1 MASRAL
7 VSLSSSACY
16 VCATN
21 TASDRPDVVAACAS
35 CGVLFCLLDG
45 ARHHKRGEALCAICL
60 VPRLLEEGGIP
71 PGGGGPEPDEP
82 PDPTDPTT
90 GITSDRKSVREKLG
104 DERYERL
111 CGAMWEPSS
120 GRRLG
125 WRRYL
130 GELEAENAADI
141 VARRIGDFVH
151 GRAWLKRAYT
161 RSKTADLD
169 GVAAAIAIAEHA
181 ARSQVSQEGLADQH
195 VRALRVPANAPAKSR
210 IEEIAERAYQEQR
223 EQKGMA

>member
-21 TASDRPDVVAACAS
+21 FASNSPDVIAVCAS

-45 ARHHKRGEALCAICL
+45 ARDHKRGEALCAICL
-60 VPRLLEEGGIP
+60 VPRLFEQSGIP
-71 PGGGGPEPDEP
+71 PGGGDPEPDEP
-82 PDPTDPTT
+82 RGPTGPTT
-90 GITSDRKSVREKLG
+90 GITLDRESVREKLG
-104 DERYERL
+104 AERYERL

-120 GRRLG
+120 SRRLR

-130 GELEAENAADI
+130 GELKAEDAAH
-141 VARRIGDFVH
+141 VVPQRVGDFVH
-151 GRAWLKRAYT
+151 GSAWLKRAYT
-161 RSKTADLD
+161 RSKKADLD

-181 ARSQVSQEGLADQH
+181 ARSQVSQEG
-195 VRALRVPANAPAKSR
+195 PA
-210 IEEIAERAYQEQR
+210 
-223 EQKGMA
+223 

>member
-1 MASRAL
+1 MAPRAL

-21 TASDRPDVVAACAS
+21 SASNSPDVVAACAS

-45 ARHHKRGEALCAICL
+45 ARDHRRGEALCAICL
-60 VPRLLEEGGIP
+60 VPRLFEEGGIP
-71 PGGGGPEPDEP
+71 PGDGGPDPDEP
-82 PDPTDPTT
+82 PDPTGPMSGMTL
-90 GITSDRKSVREKLG
+90 DRKSVREKLG

-120 GRRLG
+120 SRRLG

-141 VARRIGDFVH
+141 VALRVGDFVH

-161 RSKTADLD
+161 RSKMADLD

-181 ARSQVSQEGLADQH
+181 ARSQVNQEGPADQG
-195 VRALRVPANAPAKSR
+195 VRALRVPANAPARNR
-210 IEEIAERAYQEQR
+210 IEKITERAYQEQR
-223 EQKGMA
+223 EQEDMA

>member
-1 MASRAL
+1 MASRTL

-21 TASDRPDVVAACAS
+21 SASDSPDVVAACAS

-45 ARHHKRGEALCAICL
+45 ARDHKRGEALCAICL
-60 VPRLLEEGGIP
+60 IPRLLEEGGIP
-71 PGGGGPEPDEP
+71 PGDRGPEPDVP
-82 PDPTDPTT
+82 PDPTDPTSGMT
-90 GITSDRKSVREKLG
+90 LDRKSVREKLG
-104 DERYERL
+104 DDRYERL

-141 VARRIGDFVH
+141 VALRVGDFVH
-151 GRAWLKRAYT
+151 GQAWLKDAY
-161 RSKTADLD
+161 RSSDVVDLD

-181 ARSQVSQEGLADQH
+181 ARSQVSQEGPADRAVQ
-195 VRALRVPANAPAKSR
+195 ALRVPANAPPSSHIVR
-210 IEEIAERAYQEQR
+210 MTELAYQEQR
-223 EQKGMA
+223 EQEA